1 MTQTM
6 KLVLALL
13 LIAYAVNGQE
23 QPLNCPLVTV
33 TGTAELKVIPDVV
46 DISIGVEIRAKEL
59 PSAIDQQKSRVTE
72 AIALIRSAG
81 VDAKNIQ
88 TDYTGITPV
97 YSDSKNGRTLD
108 YYRVTK
114 SIAFTLGDIDKYD
127 GLIASLVQSGVN
139 RISNVSFRATEIRK
153 YRDQA
158 REMAVAAAKEK
169 AVALAARLDQKIGKA
184 FTIDE
189 DSPVTPYRRPLMAAG
204 LANTMFEASSDSGGT
219 TDSSLV
225 LGQIP
230 VQASVTVRF
239 ELQ

>member
-1 MTQTM
+1 MTRTL
-6 KLVLALL
+6 KLVIALCL
-13 LIAYAVNGQE
+13 VAYVGNGQE
-23 QPLNCPLVTV
+23 QPLDRPLVTV

-59 PSAIDQQKSRVTE
+59 SSAIDQQKSRVTE

-88 TDYTGITPV
+88 TDYTGIAPV
-97 YSDSKNGRTLD
+97 YSDSKNGRNLD

-139 RISNVSFRATEIRK
+139 RISNVSFRATQIRK

-169 AVALAARLDQKIGKA
+169 AVALAAKLDQKIGKA
-184 FTIDE
+184 FTIEE
-189 DSPVTPYRRPLMAAG
+189 DAPITPYRRPMVALG
-204 LANTMFEASSDSGGT
+204 LANTTFEASSDGGGA

-225 LGQIP
+225 LGQIS
-230 VQASVTVRF
+230 VQSSVTVRF